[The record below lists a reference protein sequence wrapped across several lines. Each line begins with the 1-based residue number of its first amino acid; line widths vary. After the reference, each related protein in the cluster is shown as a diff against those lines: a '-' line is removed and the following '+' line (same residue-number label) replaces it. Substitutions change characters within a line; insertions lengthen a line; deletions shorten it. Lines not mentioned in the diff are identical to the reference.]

1 MKSAEATKETVAR
14 LGESSSEIGDVIKVI
29 TSVAQQTNL
38 LALNATIEA
47 ARAGE
52 AGKGFAV
59 VAQEVKELAKETA
72 KAAAD
77 IGRKVEALNA
87 NTKGAVDAIRQISA
101 IINQI
106 DGISGTIA
114 SAVEEQTATTAEI
127 VRSVSDAAKGS
138 SQIAENIVSVAEA
151 AKGTTAGAARS
162 RTAHS
167 RSGREGASELEQLV
181 KQFKFYRGGPSDE
194 PTEFRVTR
202 SSTSRAAT
210 GEPDQGSTWLDRSTP
225 LRMVMGRKIKNSG

>member
-151 AKGTTAGAARS
+151 AKSTTAGAARS
-162 RTAHS
+162 RTAAHDLA
-167 RSGREGASELEQLV
+167 GMASELEQLV

-194 PTEFRVTR
+194 PTEFRVTPEQPR
-202 SSTSRAAT
+202 GPQRASPTKAQ
-210 GEPDQGSTWLDRSTP
+210 PGSTARLH
-225 LRMVMGRKIKNSG
+225 